1 MHPCAVGLS
10 PDHLV
15 WGRSKQRPN
24 RQWQSVSAQKAH
36 HAACTLQLP
45 ELGEDELQ
53 SCLHFFV
60 RMENDG
66 ACAVIGEAAGERQAE
81 FAARRLLA
89 LALMKTHSDLVKLC
103 LTHDPGQAEQ

>member
-1 MHPCAVGLS
+1 VQDIMHPCAVGLS

-15 WGRSKQRPN
+15 RGRSMQRPN

-45 ELGEDELQ
+45 ELGEDQVEA
-53 SCLHFFV
+53 CLHFFI

-66 ACAVIGEAAGERQAE
+66 ACAIIGEAAGQRARICPLVILCAE
-81 FAARRLLA
+81 CPSR
-89 LALMKTHSDLVKLC
+89 C
-103 LTHDPGQAEQ
+103 